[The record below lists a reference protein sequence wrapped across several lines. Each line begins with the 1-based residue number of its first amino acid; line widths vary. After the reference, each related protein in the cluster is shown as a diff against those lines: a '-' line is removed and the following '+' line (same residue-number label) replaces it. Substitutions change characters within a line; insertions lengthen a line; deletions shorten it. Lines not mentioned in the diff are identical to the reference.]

1 LRDKFLLQT
10 IVLAKTM
17 NKKRTNQ
24 AIPAS
29 PAAKSQQKIITNTI
43 PTNAKLEPLPSTPTV
58 NKWTTWMAMAMV
70 ALIAFG
76 VFYNSRNN
84 QFVLDDHGII
94 KSNKITKNGIG
105 MDNIKTIFTTSHR
118 KGDVSDLEHSLYRP
132 VAKLIFAAEYQWGD
146 GKPEYFHTWNIFY
159 MILCSCLLY
168 WLLYL
173 ATKKN
178 WVLSLAIAGLFAVHP
193 IHSEAVANI
202 KSLDEVLGAI
212 GVLGALISFHYYTKN
227 NNPLLLALALISY
240 TLGIFSK
247 ESTIVA
253 VALAPLYLYYFTDAD
268 RKKIVIASVVMLI
281 GAGIFLAAREH
292 AIGWFL
298 HQPQKDP
305 SALDNVLAM
314 TKLDQTKVGGYQMH
328 LFIPTVIYLMGY
340 YVYTLFIPYPLSCDY
355 SFASVNVEG
364 LDSWKF
370 WLSFILFA
378 AVIYF
383 AIKTIKKKNI
393 VGFGILWFLIASS
406 IISNLFIVIGT
417 SFGERL
423 MFLPS
428 IGWCIAVVG
437 ALYALLNYYKEN
449 AAEMSI
455 AAGLKK
461 HAMLFLFLGI
471 VGCAYGWKTMDRN
484 KDWYKDF
491 TLFSRDVQ
499 YFGRS
504 THLLFYWG
512 NHLSSSEYH
521 EILKSQISS
530 QNFIDSC
537 AKLGY
542 NNDQIKQ
549 IIDKEIELNIKKSN
563 LEAIETFKTSMS
575 IFPALPSDGYNQ
587 YGKAYYNLSDA
598 SHPTYLDSA
607 DYYYKK
613 AHVEDT
619 TNSVF
624 LNNIGTIFF
633 QRAIPMQRADFF
645 DSAYKYFRKAYTKDT
660 TLIDYMNNLGAIT
673 GTMASLPGQ
682 DPIGKRREA
691 IDWFSKGYRSD
702 SLSEGAILSCR
713 SIAITYQAFGDS
725 NSTRYWTNKAGEIQQ
740 YRMNKL
746 QNGGF

>member
-1 LRDKFLLQT
+1 
-10 IVLAKTM
+10 M

-118 KGDVSDLEHSLYRP
+118 KGDVSDLEHTLYRP

-146 GKPEYFHTWNIFY
+146 GKPEYFHAWNIFY

-227 NNPLLLALALISY
+227 NNPLLVALALISY

-268 RKKIVIASVVMLI
+268 RKKIVIASAVMLI

-298 HQPQKDP
+298 HDPKYQKDP

-314 TKLDQTKVGGYQMH
+314 TKLDQTKLGGYQMH

-370 WLSFILFA
+370 GLSFILFA

-393 VGFGILWFLIASS
+393 IGFGILWFLIASS

-437 ALYALLNYYKEN
+437 ALYYLLNYYNQN
-449 AAEMSI
+449 AAEMNI
-455 AAGLKK
+455 MTGLKK
-461 HAMLFLFLGI
+461 HATLFIILGI

-499 YFGRS
+499 YFGES

-512 NHLSSSEYH
+512 NHLSSGEYQ
-521 EILKSQISS
+521 EILQSQGKGE
-530 QNFIDSC
+530 
-537 AKLGY
+537 AE
-542 NNDQIKQ
+542 IK
-549 IIDKEIELNIKKSN
+549 NAY
-563 LEAIETFKTSMS
+563 LEAISTFKKCLS

-587 YGKAYYNLSDA
+587 YGKAYYNLTDA

-633 QRAIPMQRADFF
+633 QRAIPLQSLKLYDSANKFY

-660 TLIDYMNNLGAIT
+660 TVIDYMNNLGAIT

-702 SLSEGAILSCR
+702 TVSVGAILSCR
-713 SIAITYQAFGDS
+713 SIAMTYQAFGNSD
-725 NSTRYWTNKAGEIQQ
+725 STRYWTNKAGEIQQ
-740 YRMNKL
+740 YRMNRL

>member
-1 LRDKFLLQT
+1 LTLSNTLNNLCDMGKNSRQKMQT
-10 IVLAKTM
+10 TTELSS
-17 NKKRTNQ
+17 KRVETKQ
-24 AIPAS
+24 APKQTTPVS
-29 PAAKSQQKIITNTI
+29 
-43 PTNAKLEPLPSTPTV
+43 STPSAMTRWFLPLLLMVVTV
-58 NKWTTWMAMAMV
+58 
-70 ALIAFG
+70 LIYSNTF
-76 VFYNSRNN
+76 NHR
-84 QFVLDDHGII
+84 FVLDDHGII

-146 GKPEYFHTWNIFY
+146 GKPEYFHAWNIFY
-159 MILCSCLLY
+159 MILCSVLLY

-178 WVLSLAIAGLFAVHP
+178 WVLSLAIAGLFAVHS

-281 GAGIFLAAREH
+281 GAGIFLVAREH

-378 AVIYF
+378 VVIYF

-393 VGFGILWFLIASS
+393 IGFGILWFLIASS

-437 ALYALLNYYKEN
+437 ALYWLFDFKDRFSSENVHFPENVLIIGIILFHLPLFFKNSILNYSQN
-449 AAEMSI
+449 NIDSI
-455 AAGLKK
+455 KNLAFICIISSITLILLGIIKMKKAGFIKQSFFILI
-461 HAMLFLFLGI
+461 LGI

-499 YFGRS
+499 YFGES

-512 NHLSSSEYH
+512 NHLSSSEYQ
-521 EILKSQISS
+521 EILKSQ
-530 QNFIDSC
+530 
-537 AKLGY
+537 
-542 NNDQIKQ
+542 
-549 IIDKEIELNIKKSN
+549 
-563 LEAIETFKTSMS
+563 
-575 IFPALPSDGYNQ
+575 
-587 YGKAYYNLSDA
+587 GKATPKL
-598 SHPTYLDSA
+598 
-607 DYYYKK
+607 K
-613 AHVEDT
+613 
-619 TNSVF
+619 
-624 LNNIGTIFF
+624 
-633 QRAIPMQRADFF
+633 MQ
-645 DSAYKYFRKAYTKDT
+645 T
-660 TLIDYMNNLGAIT
+660 
-673 GTMASLPGQ
+673 
-682 DPIGKRREA
+682 
-691 IDWFSKGYRSD
+691 
-702 SLSEGAILSCR
+702 
-713 SIAITYQAFGDS
+713 
-725 NSTRYWTNKAGEIQQ
+725 
-740 YRMNKL
+740 
-746 QNGGF
+746 

>member
-1 LRDKFLLQT
+1 
-10 IVLAKTM
+10 M

-29 PAAKSQQKIITNTI
+29 PAAKSQPKIITNTI

-146 GKPEYFHTWNIFY
+146 GKPEYFHAWNIFY

-268 RKKIVIASVVMLI
+268 INKILIAAVVMLI

-314 TKLDQTKVGGYQMH
+314 TKLDQTKVGGYQPH

-393 VGFGILWFLIASS
+393 IGFGILWFLLASS

-437 ALYALLNYYKEN
+437 ALYYLLNYYNQN
-449 AAEMSI
+449 AAEMNI
-455 AAGLKK
+455 MTGLKK
-461 HAMLFLFLGI
+461 YATLFIILGI

-499 YFGRS
+499 YFGES

-512 NHLSSSEYH
+512 NHLSSSEYQ
-521 EILKSQISS
+521 EILKSQGKGE
-530 QNFIDSC
+530 
-537 AKLGY
+537 AE
-542 NNDQIKQ
+542 IK
-549 IIDKEIELNIKKSN
+549 NAN
-563 LEAIETFKTSMS
+563 LEAISTFKKSMS

-598 SHPTYLDSA
+598 NHPTYLDSA

-660 TLIDYMNNLGAIT
+660 TLIDYMKNLGAIT

>member
-1 LRDKFLLQT
+1 
-10 IVLAKTM
+10 M

-29 PAAKSQQKIITNTI
+29 PAAKSQPKIITNTI

-146 GKPEYFHTWNIFY
+146 GKPEYFHAWNIFY

-268 RKKIVIASVVMLI
+268 INKILIAAVVMLI

-314 TKLDQTKVGGYQMH
+314 TKLDQTKVGGYQPH

-393 VGFGILWFLIASS
+393 IGFGILWFLLASS

-437 ALYALLNYYKEN
+437 ALYYLLNYYNQN
-449 AAEMSI
+449 AAEMNI
-455 AAGLKK
+455 MTGLKK
-461 HAMLFLFLGI
+461 YATLFIILGI

-499 YFGRS
+499 YFGES

-512 NHLSSSEYH
+512 NHLSSSEYQ
-521 EILKSQISS
+521 EILKSQGKGE
-530 QNFIDSC
+530 
-537 AKLGY
+537 AE
-542 NNDQIKQ
+542 IK
-549 IIDKEIELNIKKSN
+549 NAN
-563 LEAIETFKTSMS
+563 LEAISTFKKSMS

-598 SHPTYLDSA
+598 NHPTYLDSA

>member
-1 LRDKFLLQT
+1 
-10 IVLAKTM
+10 M

-58 NKWTTWMAMAMV
+58 KKWTTWMAMAMV

-146 GKPEYFHTWNIFY
+146 GKPEYFHAWNIFY
-159 MILCSCLLY
+159 MILCSVLLY

-298 HQPQKDP
+298 HLPQKDP

-393 VGFGILWFLIASS
+393 IGFGILWFLIASS

-449 AAEMSI
+449 AAEMGI

-461 HAMLFLFLGI
+461 HATLFLILGI
-471 VGCAYGWKTMDRN
+471 VGCKYGWKTMDRN

-499 YFGRS
+499 YFGES

-512 NHLSSSEYH
+512 NHLSSSEYQ
-521 EILKSQISS
+521 EILKSQGKG
-530 QNFIDSC
+530 D
-537 AKLGY
+537 AE
-542 NNDQIKQ
+542 IK
-549 IIDKEIELNIKKSN
+549 NAN
-563 LEAIETFKTSMS
+563 LEAISTFKKSMS

-633 QRAIPMQRADFF
+633 QRAIPMQRVDFF

>member
-1 LRDKFLLQT
+1 
-10 IVLAKTM
+10 M

-146 GKPEYFHTWNIFY
+146 GKPEYFHAWNIFY

-281 GAGIFLAAREH
+281 GAGIFLVAREH

-633 QRAIPMQRADFF
+633 QRAIPMQRVDFF

-691 IDWFSKGYRSD
+691 I
-702 SLSEGAILSCR
+702 A
-713 SIAITYQAFGDS
+713 
-725 NSTRYWTNKAGEIQQ
+725 
-740 YRMNKL
+740 
-746 QNGGF
+746 

>member
-1 LRDKFLLQT
+1 
-10 IVLAKTM
+10 
-17 NKKRTNQ
+17 
-24 AIPAS
+24 
-29 PAAKSQQKIITNTI
+29 
-43 PTNAKLEPLPSTPTV
+43 
-58 NKWTTWMAMAMV
+58 
-70 ALIAFG
+70 
-76 VFYNSRNN
+76 
-84 QFVLDDHGII
+84 
-94 KSNKITKNGIG
+94 
-105 MDNIKTIFTTSHR
+105 
-118 KGDVSDLEHSLYRP
+118 LYRP

-146 GKPEYFHTWNIFY
+146 GKPEYFHAWNIFY
-159 MILCSCLLY
+159 MILCSVLLY

-268 RKKIVIASVVMLI
+268 INKILIASVVMLI
-281 GAGIFLAAREH
+281 GAGIFLVAREH

-314 TKLDQTKVGGYQMH
+314 TKLDQTKVGGYQPH

-393 VGFGILWFLIASS
+393 IGFGILWFLIASS

-437 ALYALLNYYKEN
+437 ALYYLLNYYNQN
-449 AAEMSI
+449 AAEMNI
-455 AAGLKK
+455 MTGLKK
-461 HAMLFLFLGI
+461 YATLFIILGI

-499 YFGRS
+499 YFGES

-512 NHLSSSEYH
+512 NHLSSSEYQ
-521 EILKSQISS
+521 EILNSQGKGE
-530 QNFIDSC
+530 
-537 AKLGY
+537 AE
-542 NNDQIKQ
+542 IKNA
-549 IIDKEIELNIKKSN
+549 IA
-563 LEAIETFKTSMS
+563 EAGHEV
-575 IFPALPSDGYNQ
+575 A
-587 YGKAYYNLSDA
+587 
-598 SHPTYLDSA
+598 
-607 DYYYKK
+607 
-613 AHVEDT
+613 
-619 TNSVF
+619 
-624 LNNIGTIFF
+624 
-633 QRAIPMQRADFF
+633 
-645 DSAYKYFRKAYTKDT
+645 
-660 TLIDYMNNLGAIT
+660 
-673 GTMASLPGQ
+673 
-682 DPIGKRREA
+682 
-691 IDWFSKGYRSD
+691 
-702 SLSEGAILSCR
+702 
-713 SIAITYQAFGDS
+713 
-725 NSTRYWTNKAGEIQQ
+725 
-740 YRMNKL
+740 
-746 QNGGF
+746 

>member
-1 LRDKFLLQT
+1 
-10 IVLAKTM
+10 M

-146 GKPEYFHTWNIFY
+146 GKPEYFHAWNIFY

-393 VGFGILWFLIASS
+393 IGFGILWFLIASS

-449 AAEMSI
+449 AAEMGI

-598 SHPTYLDSA
+598 NHPTYLDSA

>member
-1 LRDKFLLQT
+1 
-10 IVLAKTM
+10 M

>member
-1 LRDKFLLQT
+1 
-10 IVLAKTM
+10 M

-393 VGFGILWFLIASS
+393 IGFGILWFLIASS

-449 AAEMSI
+449 AAEMGI

-598 SHPTYLDSA
+598 NHPTYLDSA

>member
-1 LRDKFLLQT
+1 
-10 IVLAKTM
+10 
-17 NKKRTNQ
+17 
-24 AIPAS
+24 
-29 PAAKSQQKIITNTI
+29 
-43 PTNAKLEPLPSTPTV
+43 
-58 NKWTTWMAMAMV
+58 MAMAMV

-146 GKPEYFHTWNIFY
+146 GKPEYFHAWNIFY
-159 MILCSCLLY
+159 MILCSVLLY

-268 RKKIVIASVVMLI
+268 KKKIVIASVVMLI
-281 GAGIFLAAREH
+281 GAGIFLVAREH

-437 ALYALLNYYKEN
+437 ALYALLNYYKIN

-598 SHPTYLDSA
+598 NHPTYLDSA

>member
-1 LRDKFLLQT
+1 
-10 IVLAKTM
+10 M

-146 GKPEYFHTWNIFY
+146 GKPEYFHAWNIFY
-159 MILCSCLLY
+159 MILCSVLLY

-268 RKKIVIASVVMLI
+268 KKKIVIASVVMLI
-281 GAGIFLAAREH
+281 GAGIFLVAREH

-437 ALYALLNYYKEN
+437 ALYALLNYYKIN

-598 SHPTYLDSA
+598 NHPTYLDSA

>member
-1 LRDKFLLQT
+1 
-10 IVLAKTM
+10 M

-29 PAAKSQQKIITNTI
+29 PAAKSQPKIITNTI

-146 GKPEYFHTWNIFY
+146 GKPEYFHAWNIFY
-159 MILCSCLLY
+159 MILCSVLLY

-268 RKKIVIASVVMLI
+268 INKILIASVVMLI
-281 GAGIFLAAREH
+281 GAGIFLAAREN

-393 VGFGILWFLIASS
+393 IGFGILWFLIASS

-449 AAEMSI
+449 AAEMGI

-461 HAMLFLFLGI
+461 HATLFLILGI

-499 YFGRS
+499 YFGES

-512 NHLSSSEYH
+512 NHLSSSEYQ
-521 EILKSQISS
+521 EILKSQGKGE
-530 QNFIDSC
+530 
-537 AKLGY
+537 AE
-542 NNDQIKQ
+542 IK
-549 IIDKEIELNIKKSN
+549 NAN
-563 LEAIETFKTSMS
+563 LEAISTFKKSMS

-633 QRAIPMQRADFF
+633 QRAIPMQRVDFF